1 MVAALEVLGLQP
13 GGIGLQVHLHD
24 GERDEGAD
32 EQPLPL
38 AEGRGSEDLAEV
50 LLEIDELT
58 HLRQVVGGKLH
69 REREPMREAPAPRA
83 AALGPAVPR
92 GEAAHRLGRELGE

>member
-1 MVAALEVLGLQP
+1 MN
-13 GGIGLQVHLHD
+13 LHD

-38 AEGRGSEDLAEV
+38 AEGRGSEDLSEV
-50 LLEIDELT
+50 LLKVDELA
-58 HLRQVVGGKLH
+58 HLRQVVGGELH
-69 REREPMREAPAPRA
+69 REREPVREAAAQRA

-92 GEAAHRLGRELGE
+92 GQAAHRLGRELGE